1 MRFSPGPPLVIE
13 VRQGDVWRPLDPER
27 AYVVATNNFL
37 RAGGDGYTM
46 FRDGALEAYD
56 QGQSLEEALVTLLG
70 R

>member
-1 MRFSPGPPLVIE
+1 
-13 VRQGDVWRPLDPER
+13 
-27 AYVVATNNFL
+27 VVATNNFL